1 MKTKDCTCWGMHS
14 TFHWKSSVH
23 KHIEMLSQTLKYA
36 MNKQGMENDLLHF
49 NGLLLFVK
57 KENLAHAF
65 TVCDGLTNSCS
76 VLTVLSSTENCWETS
91 EKEKN
96 NPWFQACH
104 DLPSWLSMW
113 RPHEPPPTA
122 EFIQMDRMETVKT
135 ISEKWISYN
144 GYNFRLYN
152 VTFSKLPLTTRTNVT
167 PEVHIFPLCFLQQ

>member
-1 MKTKDCTCWGMHS
+1 MEKSAIKKKPMKTKDCICWGMHS

-36 MNKQGMENDLLHF
+36 MNKQGRENYLLHF

-65 TVCDGLTNSCS
+65 TVCDSLTNSCS
-76 VLTVLSSTENCWETS
+76 VLTVLSSTENRWETS

-104 DLPSWLSMW
+104 DLPSWLSMSPLTW
-113 RPHEPPPTA
+113 LSLHRPL
-122 EFIQMDRMETVKT
+122 
-135 ISEKWISYN
+135 SSSKWIAW
-144 GYNFRLYN
+144 
-152 VTFSKLPLTTRTNVT
+152 SKNY
-167 PEVHIFPLCFLQQ
+167 